1 MVQKEHQ
8 TRRPR
13 AERKGCAI
21 ESVLR
26 GLPLV
31 EEDMYLG
38 MQAMNLSVVDGFLAD
53 WEGQLLRRYMDEE
66 HTPLPDA
73 IVVSAFSQ
81 LWVFGLYE
89 FLRTWRGRARQ
100 VIKFADQIK
109 DADGEARQR
118 LVEKTEQLVRRTT
131 ESTYAFGPLWA
142 GFERALKNRNYAQ
155 RLQRAVDGSEILF
168 RRIEALRIS
177 LAKHE
182 VPRSG
187 GHALAP
193 GYGRIDMTDGSITW
207 QVLLGDR
214 ELDMV
219 SRRKLADECRA
230 LGTDRSR
237 HILPRDIQERIRSFP
252 KLSYALKRVSV
263 RLQNGHEVRGVLVY
277 WNKIVV
283 AVQNQANI
291 GFDAR
296 TVAAAEPDVEEV
308 REGCQVPFSRQ

>member
-1 MVQKEHQ
+1 
-8 TRRPR
+8 
-13 AERKGCAI
+13 
-21 ESVLR
+21 
-26 GLPLV
+26 
-31 EEDMYLG
+31 MYLG
-38 MQAMNLSVVDGFLAD
+38 MQAMNLGVVDGFLAD
-53 WEGQLLRRYMDEE
+53 WERQLLRRYMDEE

-89 FLRTWRGRARQ
+89 FLRTWRARAHR
-100 VIKFADQIK
+100 VIKFAEEIK
-109 DADGEARQR
+109 DVNGEARRQ
-118 LVEKTEQLVRRTT
+118 LVEKTEQMVRRIT

-142 GFERALKNRNYAQ
+142 GFQRASKSQGYAQ
-155 RLQRAVDGSEILF
+155 HLQRAVDGSEILY
-168 RRIEALRIS
+168 RRIEALRVS

-182 VPRSG
+182 VPRSD

-207 QVLLGDR
+207 QVLLGNK

-237 HILPRDIQERIRSFP
+237 CILPRAIQERIRTFP

-263 RLQNGHEVRGVLVY
+263 RLQNGREVRGVLVY

-283 AVQNQANI
+283 AVQKQANI

-296 TVAAAEPDVEEV
+296 TVVAVEPDAERPSEWN
-308 REGCQVPFSRQ
+308 